1 MSMPPPFLLVDGHN
15 VMHAWPELA
24 RHLRS
29 ASKRHLARV
38 ELLQR
43 LRNLQ
48 DMIGVQVVVVF
59 DGTTA
64 KITEERE
71 PNGLQII
78 YADAGHTADDLI
90 EKIAAKYA
98 KERPVRVV
106 SADGLVCE
114 TVAAFGADWLSPEM
128 LKSMC
133 EDAERDM
140 RGQIDKLRSR
150 RQMLIWLGLGG
161 TGAFTESLLAEDA
174 SAPPSAAALQAAAK
188 YCAARKSYTLLVKHR
203 GKVIH
208 ESFANGGKR
217 GQPHRIYSGTKGFWG
232 LAAMAAVED
241 GIINLDEHVADT
253 ITEWKDDARRQKITM
268 EQLMD
273 FTGGLERGLA
283 IHEDGLKNR
292 NTMAIKRPMV
302 AAPGKS
308 FIYGPSQ
315 LQVFHEVLRRKLADS
330 KRKES
335 PTRYLERRVLKP
347 LGLGSQ
353 RYIPDAAGNPL
364 LAAGFM
370 MSAGQWAKLGDCLLK
385 EGAPVLN
392 PSSFKTLLEG
402 SSANAAYSFGFWNNR
417 AAGRMAPRE
426 IDIEDMLEV
435 DWDKQSWSRV
445 CIGKSA
451 PADLIACIGSGYQRL
466 YAIPSRELVIVRQGT
481 NVRFSEGELLRTLLA

>member
-48 DMIGVQVVVVF
+48 DMSGVQVVVVF

-128 LKSMC
+128 LKTMC

-140 RGQIDKLRSR
+140 RGQIDKLKTR
-150 RQMLIWLGLGG
+150 RQVLVWLGLGG
-161 TGAFTESLLAEDA
+161 VSAFAEPSWA
-174 SAPPSAAALQAAAK
+174 AEAGAPPSSAALQAAAK
-188 YCAARKSYTLLVKHR
+188 YCAERKSTTLLVKHQ

-217 GQPHRIYSGTKGFWG
+217 GQPNRIYSGTKGFWG

-241 GIINLDEHVADT
+241 EILKLDENVADT
-253 ITEWKDDARRQKITM
+253 ITEWKEDARRSKVTV
-268 EQLMD
+268 EQLLD
-273 FTGGLERGLA
+273 FTAGLERGLA

-292 NTMAIKRPMV
+292 NLMAIKRPMV
-302 AAPGKS
+302 ATPGQN

-315 LQVFHEVLRRKLADS
+315 LQVFHEVLKRKLATRV
-330 KRKES
+330 RKES

-353 RYIPDAAGNPL
+353 RYIADAAGNPL

-370 MSAGQWAKLGDCLLK
+370 MSASQWAKLGECLLNQ
-385 EGAPVLN
+385 GAPVLK

-402 SSANAAYSFGFWNNR
+402 SSANSAYSFGFWNNR
-417 AAGRMAPRE
+417 AAGRLGRE
-426 IDIEDMLEV
+426 IDIENMLDV
-435 DWDKQSWSRV
+435 DWEQQSWNRV
-445 CIGKSA
+445 CVCKSA

-466 YAIPSRELVIVRQGT
+466 YTIPSRELVIVRQGT
-481 NVRFSEGELLRTLLA
+481 NVRFSDGELLRTLLA

>member
-1 MSMPPPFLLVDGHN
+1 
-15 VMHAWPELA
+15 
-24 RHLRS
+24 
-29 ASKRHLARV
+29 
-38 ELLQR
+38 
-43 LRNLQ
+43 
-48 DMIGVQVVVVF
+48 
-59 DGTTA
+59 
-64 KITEERE
+64 
-71 PNGLQII
+71 
-78 YADAGHTADDLI
+78 
-90 EKIAAKYA
+90 
-98 KERPVRVV
+98 
-106 SADGLVCE
+106 
-114 TVAAFGADWLSPEM
+114 
-128 LKSMC
+128 
-133 EDAERDM
+133 
-140 RGQIDKLRSR
+140 
-150 RQMLIWLGLGG
+150 
-161 TGAFTESLLAEDA
+161 
-174 SAPPSAAALQAAAK
+174 LQAAAK

-292 NTMAIKRPMV
+292 NTRAIKRPMV

>member
-24 RHLRS
+24 SHLRS

-128 LKSMC
+128 LKGMC

-140 RGQIDKLRSR
+140 RGQIDKLKSR

-161 TGAFTESLLAEDA
+161 AGAFAEPLRA
-174 SAPPSAAALQAAAK
+174 AEAGAPPPSAAALQAAGK
-188 YCAARKSYTLLVKHR
+188 YCAARKSFTLLVKHQ

-208 ESFANGGKR
+208 ESFANGGRR
-217 GQPHRIYSGTKGFWG
+217 GQPNRIYSGTKGFWG

-241 GIINLDEHVADT
+241 GLIKLDERVADT
-253 ITEWKDDARRQKITM
+253 IKEWQDDERRTKVTM
-268 EQLMD
+268 EQLLD

-302 AAPGKS
+302 ATPGRS

-315 LQVFHEVLRRKLADS
+315 LQVFHEVLKRKLATGA
-330 KRKES
+330 RKES
-335 PTRYLERRVLKP
+335 PTRYLERRVLRP

-370 MSAGQWAKLGDCLLK
+370 MSASQWAKLGECLLNQ
-385 EGAPVLN
+385 GAPVLK
-392 PSSFKTLLEG
+392 PSSFKALLEG
-402 SSANAAYSFGFWNNR
+402 SSANGAYSFGFWNNR
-417 AAGRMAPRE
+417 AAGRLGRE
-426 IDIEDMLEV
+426 IDIENMLDV
-435 DWDKQSWSRV
+435 DWQQQSWNRV
-445 CIGKSA
+445 CVCKSA
-451 PADLIACIGSGYQRL
+451 PEDLIACIGSAYQRL
-466 YAIPSRELVIVRQGT
+466 YAIPSRQLVIVRQGT
-481 NVRFSEGELLRTLLA
+481 NVRFSDGELLRLLLA

>member
-1 MSMPPPFLLVDGHN
+1 MPPFLLVDGHN

-29 ASKRHLARV
+29 ASRRHVARV

-48 DMIGVQVVVVF
+48 DMSGVQVVVVF
-59 DGTTA
+59 DGTGA
-64 KITEERE
+64 KISEERE

-78 YADAGHTADDLI
+78 DADAGHTADNLI

-106 SADGLVCE
+106 SADGLLCE
-114 TVAAFGADWLSPEM
+114 TVAAFGADWLSPDM

-140 RGQIDKLRSR
+140 RGKIDKLKTR
-150 RQMLIWLGLGG
+150 RQVLVWLGLGG
-161 TGAFTESLLAEDA
+161 VGAAAVPAWAAE
-174 SAPPSAAALQAAAK
+174 SAPPASAALQAAAK
-188 YCAARKSYTLLVKHR
+188 YCADRKSYTLLVRHR

-241 GIINLDEHVADT
+241 EIFKLDEPVADT
-253 ITEWKDDARRQKITM
+253 ISEWREDPRRAKVTL
-268 EQLMD
+268 EHLLD

-292 NTMAIKRPMV
+292 SIMAIKRPMV
-302 AAPGKS
+302 STPGKS

-315 LQVFHEVLRRKLADS
+315 LQIFHELLKRKLAGL

-347 LGLGSQ
+347 LDLGSQ

-370 MSAGQWAKLGDCLLK
+370 MSASQWARLGECLLK
-385 EGAPVLN
+385 EGAPILK
-392 PSSFKTLLEG
+392 PASIKTLLEG

-417 AAGRMAPRE
+417 AAGKLAPRE

-445 CIGKSA
+445 CIGRGA
-451 PADLIACIGSGYQRL
+451 PSDLIACIGSGYQRL
-466 YAIPSRELVIVRQGT
+466 YAIPSRGLVIVRQGT
-481 NVRFSEGELLRTLLA
+481 NARFSDGDFLRALLA

>member
-1 MSMPPPFLLVDGHN
+1 MPSFLLVDGHN

-29 ASKRHLARV
+29 ASKRHVARV

-48 DMIGVQVVVVF
+48 DMSGVQVVVVF
-59 DGTTA
+59 DGTGA
-64 KITEERE
+64 KISEERE

-78 YADAGHTADDLI
+78 DADASHTADNLI

-106 SADGLVCE
+106 SADGLLCE
-114 TVAAFGADWLSPEM
+114 TVAAFGADWLSPDM

-140 RGQIDKLRSR
+140 RGRIDKLKTR
-150 RQMLIWLGLGG
+150 RQMLVWLGLGG
-161 TGAFTESLLAEDA
+161 VGAAMPADAAESSA
-174 SAPPSAAALQAAAK
+174 SPPASAALQAAAK
-188 YCAARKSYTLLVKHR
+188 YCAERKSYTLLVKHR

-217 GQPHRIYSGTKGFWG
+217 GQLHRIYSGTKGFWG

-241 GIINLDEHVADT
+241 EILKLDEPIADT
-253 ITEWKDDARRQKITM
+253 ISEWREDPRRAKVTL
-268 EQLMD
+268 EQLLD
-273 FTGGLERGLA
+273 FTAGLERGLA

-292 NTMAIKRPMV
+292 NLMAIKRPMV
-302 AAPGKS
+302 ATPGKS

-315 LQVFHEVLRRKLADS
+315 LQIFHELLKRKLARL
-330 KRKES
+330 KRQES

-347 LGLGSQ
+347 LDLGSQ
-353 RYIPDAAGNPL
+353 RYLPDAAGNPL

-370 MSAGQWAKLGDCLLK
+370 MSASQWARLGDCLLE
-385 EGAPVLN
+385 EGAPILK
-392 PSSFKTLLEG
+392 PASFKILLEG

-417 AAGRMAPRE
+417 AAGKLAPRE
-426 IDIEDMLEV
+426 TDIEDMLDV
-435 DWDKQSWSRV
+435 DWDKQSWSRA
-445 CIGKSA
+445 CIGKNA
-451 PADLIACIGSGYQRL
+451 PPDLMACIGSSYQRL

-481 NVRFSEGELLRTLLA
+481 KARFSDGDFLRALLA